1 YAGQD
6 DAHLLGAR
14 VQHDRIAVTVRL
26 IVDRV
31 MVSNDVQVL
40 IVDDGSSD
48 GTLDMARRSRRTLR

>member
-1 YAGQD
+1 M
-6 DAHLLGAR
+6 
-14 VQHDRIAVTVRL
+14 RL